1 MLRDDAI
8 LIFIQD
14 MFFQEFDWGAHLF
27 LLKKPANQKVF
38 ALGQWNFASN
48 ISINTQIQW
57 KEVQSA
63 VMLRDGAILIFIQD
77 MFF

>member
-14 MFFQEFDWGAHLF
+14 MFFQEFDWGAQLF

-38 ALGQWNFASN
+38 ALGLWNYL
-48 ISINTQIQW
+48 SIIYKESSTQ
-57 KEVQSA
+57 
-63 VMLRDGAILIFIQD
+63 
-77 MFF
+77 